1 MILVC
6 SPSHFKT
13 KYIKP
18 RMQRFLVQSHKQEG
32 AFMYTSPHIQYHD
45 SRGMVTI
52 SATSWVWNTGM
63 DKPEYT

>member
-52 SATSWVWNTGM
+52 SATS
-63 DKPEYT
+63 